1 MHNFYVKPHPRQ
13 KLGHTAACTS
23 VAPMQLHC
31 LGRHAE
37 MNTCESLQRRGGS
50 GGGVLLQYWHL
61 GRVGRSSEET
71 ASTFES
77 AGSESGQLL
86 KAQEDPQKIFF
97 EGNSKRC
104 GAHQCGTPSNADFF
118 I

>member
-1 MHNFYVKPHPRQ
+1 MHIFLVWPHSRR
-13 KLGHTAACTS
+13 KLNNAVACTS
-23 VAPMQLHC
+23 VVPMQLNCPICH
-31 LGRHAE
+31 LE
-37 MNTCESLQRRGGS
+37 INTWQIIAALEDDGGEL
-50 GGGVLLQYWHL
+50 LLQYWHL